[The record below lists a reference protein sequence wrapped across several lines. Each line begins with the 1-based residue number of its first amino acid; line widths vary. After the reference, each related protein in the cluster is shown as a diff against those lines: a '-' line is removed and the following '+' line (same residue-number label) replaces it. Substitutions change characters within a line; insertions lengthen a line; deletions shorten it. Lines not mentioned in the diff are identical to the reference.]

1 MLAKLNKRMFAFL
14 GVLTILFSL
23 CAMPAMATENSDWYS
38 ESLSPTTNN
47 TQTIGSMDATTGE
60 EYVGPTV
67 DGKDT
72 LYSGI
77 SDAEAVHDAYIDVM
91 PVVSTNDILKWA
103 TTKGNEIIY
112 FLQIIVQPFT
122 IIIFI
127 IAAFITLIGSIGRG
141 GFGYLLINDHHA
153 AVGAESVSL
162 EHRAEIRHFGISR
175 VRDKGYKSARLDVL
189 YKLFSLA
196 LAYILSGRVY
206 NESRRVLGYLAR
218 GVDIKGGVIAGYTRD
233 IAL

>member
-23 CAMPAMATENSDWYS
+23 CAMPAMATDTSDWYS
-38 ESLSPTTNN
+38 ESLSPTTNT

-67 DGKDT
+67 DGKDA

-141 GFGYLLINDHHA
+141 DMVGKGLWGMICSVLVYA
-153 AVGAESVSL
+153 AV
-162 EHRAEIRHFGISR
+162 
-175 VRDKGYKSARLDVL
+175 L
-189 YKLFSLA
+189 YA
-196 LAYILSGRVY
+196 PVILQTFVGW
-206 NESRRVLGYLAR
+206 
-218 GVDIKGGVIAGYTRD
+218 IAS
-233 IAL
+233 

>member
-23 CAMPAMATENSDWYS
+23 CAMPAFASDVESWYS
-38 ESLSPTTNN
+38 ESLSPTTNV
-47 TQTIGSMDATTGE
+47 TSTTGSMDATAGE

-67 DGKDT
+67 DGKDA

-141 GFGYLLINDHHA
+141 DMVGKGLWGMITAVLVYA
-153 AVGAESVSL
+153 AV
-162 EHRAEIRHFGISR
+162 
-175 VRDKGYKSARLDVL
+175 L
-189 YKLFSLA
+189 YA
-196 LAYILSGRVY
+196 PVILQTFVGW
-206 NESRRVLGYLAR
+206 
-218 GVDIKGGVIAGYTRD
+218 IAS
-233 IAL
+233 